1 MSKKFPDL
9 NEDGKI
15 TKADVLIG
23 RGVIKAS
30 KGLKIEQKP
39 VPTIDDLP
47 PNKPLNEVPFIKMK
61 DPLTGKDFILDTR
74 PDRPEKKLKKKST
87 KPQKKRFGGMAIQGV
102 KENPPLY

>member
-1 MSKKFPDL
+1 MDVKKNSL
-9 NEDGKI
+9 
-15 TKADVLIG
+15 
-23 RGVIKAS
+23 
-30 KGLKIEQKP
+30 GLKIEQKP

-74 PDRPEKKLKKKST
+74 PDRPEKKFKKKST

-102 KENPPLY
+102 KENPPIY